1 MLCPASSFPFTPVAM
16 PHSSSPHL
24 QSPSSGFS
32 RRRFLQAG
40 ASFGALSALPLGAR
54 AAKSAAGTG
63 TASASLNVLFDRD
76 ELPRIRES
84 LQHAAFAPFWL
95 SCRDADLA
103 ADRRF
108 LEAEVDVM
116 NRVRDLARVVNIA
129 FRSAFVHLVEP
140 TEAHRAI
147 AEHAVRTALKFNRW
161 DWILED
167 GVHTVGVMRAPMV
180 GVLLACALDWLGDGL
195 AADLHAAVMQRLG
208 DEVGP
213 ASYRAVHGELGAQP
227 MPQWS
232 MDLESTGLTI
242 NDVSRWPEVLADTNL
257 QIIATSGLMIAAS
270 MRPDHPDATQW
281 RDLGLRSLREFIAK
295 QPADGSFAEGSAY
308 WGFTYNYFCLCLEL
322 LRRHHGIDE
331 RGIADFPAMARYFLR
346 STMPTH
352 GTPRDTLSIG
362 DCSNTGSVIALA
374 WIGREFR
381 DSTAQHLL
389 TRPGMATTEPTLSWG
404 AIWFDP
410 TVPTDFAAD
419 ITTDYTLAPGLVVSR
434 SGWTEEDAV
443 LSLRSGEPC
452 NHEHADRNSLLFAAR
467 GERLIN
473 DPIRASYNPDHPGWL
488 LRTTA
493 AHSSVLIGGRGHIYH
508 RGEEGTNKSL
518 AHARVVAHQVGRNWM
533 AVTSEATEAYRLAD
547 VPAARVTRTVVFLKP
562 DVLVVFDAV
571 DLVEPRP
578 VEVRYQAFN
587 RDGKGRVSV
596 GENGFSIERPRA
608 VFRAV
613 VGARGPV
620 QIESQTL
627 DLPAT
632 EGVYPFA
639 RVRSGVGLHHRIL
652 TVGAVLPESDGDGQ
666 SAWTHRDGV
675 WIARGVNQGV
685 PSEIRLE
692 ELEGRAAPVVSVLTG
707 ATFE

>member
-1 MLCPASSFPFTPVAM
+1 MKASDE
-16 PHSSSPHL
+16 
-24 QSPSSGFS
+24 G
-32 RRRFLQAG
+32 
-40 ASFGALSALPLGAR
+40 
-54 AAKSAAGTG
+54 
-63 TASASLNVLFDRD
+63 ASASLDVLFDRD
-76 ELPRIRES
+76 ELPRIRQS
-84 LQHAAFAPFWL
+84 LKHPVFKAYWL

-108 LEAEVDVM
+108 LETEVDLM
-116 NRVRDLARVVNIA
+116 NRVRDLARVANIA
-129 FRSAFVHLVEP
+129 FRSAFVHLIEP
-140 TEAHRAI
+140 SPAHREI

-167 GVHTVGVMRAPMV
+167 GVHTVGVMRGPMV
-180 GVLLACALDWLGDGL
+180 GVLLACALDWLGDDL

-208 DEVGP
+208 DEIGP

-227 MPQWS
+227 MPKWS

-257 QIIATSGLMIAAS
+257 QIIATSGLMIASS
-270 MRPDHPDATQW
+270 MRPDHPDATKW

-352 GTPRDTLSIG
+352 NTPRDTLSIG
-362 DCSNTGSVIALA
+362 DCSNSGSVIALA

-410 TVPTDFAAD
+410 SVPTSFAAD
-419 ITTDYTLAPGLVVSR
+419 MTTDYTLAPGLVVSR
-434 SGWTEEDAV
+434 SGWTEDDAV

-467 GERLIN
+467 GERLLN

-508 RGEEGTNKSL
+508 QGEEGTNKSL
-518 AHARVVAHQVGRNWM
+518 AHAHVIAHQVGMDWM
-533 AVTSEATEAYRLAD
+533 TVTSEATEAYRLAGA
-547 VPAARVTRTVVFLKP
+547 PATRVTRTVVFLKP
-562 DVLVVFDAV
+562 DILMVFDAV
-571 DLVEPRP
+571 DLAEPQP
-578 VEVRYQAFN
+578 VEVRHQAFN
-587 RDGKGRVSV
+587 RDGKGRVLAD
-596 GENGFSIERPRA
+596 ENGFLIERPRA
-608 VFRAV
+608 GFRAT
-613 VGARGPV
+613 VGSAGSLR
-620 QIESQTL
+620 IDAQTL
-627 DLPAT
+627 DLPAD

-639 RVRSGVGLHHRIL
+639 RLLSDAALKHRVL
-652 TVGAVLPESDGDGQ
+652 TVGSVVTDSGQ
-666 SAWTHRDGV
+666 DRPVEWSHRDGGWLATGEREGGRFEV
-675 WIARGVNQGV
+675 RIEERADAPAPGVNV
-685 PSEIRLE
+685 I
-692 ELEGRAAPVVSVLTG
+692 
-707 ATFE
+707 F